1 SQVCVSRAK
10 QSMESRPVKQA
21 CQLYKQH
28 LSTAERPRVEP
39 SWKGTLRRESLVRW
53 NHEAEARV
61 SHPSGCVLPPAF
73 GHRLLHH
80 PPPHDRGPL
89 AGADRF
95 QGRLL
100 AKLWFPLLP
109 GSPPDAGLQEPC
121 CSQPYPL
128 TASSPARLSVPRS
141 DVWWRPCRFRL
152 VPRRSRLQR
161 PDLQSLRYHPC
172 IRPAPDPPP
181 RPKIGRASCRATE
194 CATEWW

>member
-1 SQVCVSRAK
+1 YGDKPLRAADVEECSIGLDQSGSHPSNGRAADARSKAFTRRWGSLVAIKGITPPRSLNVRSQICVSRAK

-80 PPPHDRGPL
+80 P
-89 AGADRF
+89 
-95 QGRLL
+95 
-100 AKLWFPLLP
+100 
-109 GSPPDAGLQEPC
+109 
-121 CSQPYPL
+121 
-128 TASSPARLSVPRS
+128 
-141 DVWWRPCRFRL
+141 
-152 VPRRSRLQR
+152 
-161 PDLQSLRYHPC
+161 
-172 IRPAPDPPP
+172 
-181 RPKIGRASCRATE
+181 
-194 CATEWW
+194 